1 MVKVEISQ
9 GVYVTCELKDSGTYK
24 ILICELRR
32 QGRLGLR
39 IYEKINDIKE
49 IEELIRRPRWLGKE
63 SDGVLRRA
71 LTMLRDKLGD
81 LDCRGTNE

>member
-49 IEELIRRPRWLGKE
+49 IEE
-63 SDGVLRRA
+63 A
-71 LTMLRDKLGD
+71 LL
-81 LDCRGTNE
+81 